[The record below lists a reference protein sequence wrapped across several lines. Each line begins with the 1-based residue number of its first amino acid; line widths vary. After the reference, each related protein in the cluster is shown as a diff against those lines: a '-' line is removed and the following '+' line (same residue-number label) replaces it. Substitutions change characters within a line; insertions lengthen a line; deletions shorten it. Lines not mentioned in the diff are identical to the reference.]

1 MEAGGGVF
9 GRQEEESGEGQEK
22 QREIGP
28 PAMGREILSYTGKV
42 IVTTPEIVSRKDKKA
57 SLVIKSEAKIL
68 IKGYPLTVG
77 VGGGGGYP
85 LFYL

>member
-1 MEAGGGVF
+1 
-9 GRQEEESGEGQEK
+9 
-22 QREIGP
+22 
-28 PAMGREILSYTGKV
+28 MGREILSYTGKV
-42 IVTTPEIVSRKDKKA
+42 IVTAPEIVSRKDKKA

-77 VGGGGGYP
+77 VGGGGGGYP